1 MNNAILRIQVLDSAP
16 EQDVFHQSAELFYVL
31 EGSLEIRIGEQT
43 SRLTEEDVFIVNVN
57 KSYRAAASD
66 NVLFVKITLPHQL
79 ISNAAQ
85 ATHIQFWCDSS
96 REENTQYQELR
107 HTLKLLLDR
116 YLAQRN
122 PQKDFG
128 YLALCYRLLDIVTT
142 DFRSNIVEPV
152 HMDKEERFRDRMD
165 QINSYLHANY
175 NQPLSSK
182 ELAEKLYLSQ
192 GYLSRFFRKNYGMS
206 FAEYL
211 TDIRLYHAVDDLLY
225 TNMPITRI
233 AFDNG
238 FVNVTSFTKA
248 FRKRYGATPS
258 AIRKQRQEKELLAKS
273 TDTDQA
279 VEKRLDQLLRA
290 DDSLRDDPHSS
301 NHVEQTCR
309 GTAQTPLENI
319 WCDTINVGPA
329 AELLKSGV
337 REHILL
343 LTEMLHLQH
352 VRFWN
357 IFSKEMLIV
366 PGEAGTYN
374 FSKLDAV
381 LDFLLENGLKPH
393 MELGNKPRRLYRNA
407 QNAILEE
414 ETVETFTETKEWEIL
429 FQSMMRHLRARYG
442 SSQLNTWRLE
452 LWFDERAWGKSG
464 ANEDYFHRFNLIY
477 NTAKSHAPAIEV
489 GGCGLRI
496 GFSDEG
502 DVTLE
507 FLRQWNRQPV
517 RPDFLSMLY
526 YPYDRGEVNQDSY
539 SRRSTDQ
546 DGILHK
552 VNAARRL
559 MKEAGMDQAKL
570 YVTEWN
576 LTISDRNYINDTCYK
591 AAYLVKNGL
600 DLCGKADL
608 VCYFFA
614 SDLVSEY
621 LDSRGPLHGGSGLIS
636 KDGIMKPAA
645 FAYLFL
651 SWLYGNRIA
660 SGKNFIVTTDGQGSY
675 GILCHNV
682 KTPNSRYY
690 LTRENEVR
698 KEQIQKYFDDLGD
711 LELSLSLADVEN
723 GSYQIKS
730 YQVGDKTGNLL
741 YFWRELGFEPELSRH
756 DVRYLRHICEPK
768 LTIHTGEA
776 QSHSLPVKVCL
787 KANEIRFLRIR
798 KTG

>member
-1 MNNAILRIQVLDSAP
+1 MSYTLNNAILRIQVLDSAP

-526 YPYDRGEVNQDSY
+526 YPYDRGGSKPGFLFPPFHGSGRHSPQSERRPPADEG
-539 SRRSTDQ
+539 SRHGPSEALCHRMESDHLRSQ
-546 DGILHK
+546 LHQRHLLQSCLSGQKRIGSVRESGFGLLFFRQRPGIRVSGFPGPL
-552 VNAARRL
+552 ARRF
-559 MKEAGMDQAKL
+559 
-570 YVTEWN
+570 
-576 LTISDRNYINDTCYK
+576 R
-591 AAYLVKNGL
+591 
-600 DLCGKADL
+600 ADL
-608 VCYFFA
+608 QERDHETGRFRLSVPQLA
-614 SDLVSEY
+614 L
-621 LDSRGPLHGGSGLIS
+621 R
-636 KDGIMKPAA
+636 KPHCQWEK
-645 FAYLFL
+645 FHRHHRRPRFL
-651 SWLYGNRIA
+651 R
-660 SGKNFIVTTDGQGSY
+660 
-675 GILCHNV
+675 
-682 KTPNSRYY
+682 
-690 LTRENEVR
+690 
-698 KEQIQKYFDDLGD
+698 
-711 LELSLSLADVEN
+711 
-723 GSYQIKS
+723 
-730 YQVGDKTGNLL
+730 
-741 YFWRELGFEPELSRH
+741 
-756 DVRYLRHICEPK
+756 
-768 LTIHTGEA
+768 
-776 QSHSLPVKVCL
+776 HSLPQCENSQFPLLSHPGKRGT
-787 KANEIRFLRIR
+787 KGTNPEIL
-798 KTG
+798 